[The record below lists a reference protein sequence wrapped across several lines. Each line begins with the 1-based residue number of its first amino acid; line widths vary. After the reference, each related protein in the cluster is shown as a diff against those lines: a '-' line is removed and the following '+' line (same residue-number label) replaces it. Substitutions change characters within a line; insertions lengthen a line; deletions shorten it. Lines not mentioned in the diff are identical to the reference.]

1 MDKHTPLYERQKA
14 LGARFTSFGGWELPV
29 SYTDIIKEH
38 LAVRE
43 TAGLFDVS
51 HMGEIQVTGKDALE
65 FVSRLVTNEVVSTAP
80 GKAVYTP
87 VCKEDGTVVDDILVY
102 KKSDTDLFLVV
113 NAGNIDKDY
122 EWFLQKAAEMALV
135 DVKIKNLSP
144 FYVQLAVQGPNAE
157 TLLKRL
163 VPEGIELPAFFRF
176 IETHVLGLPVLLSRT
191 GYTGEDGFE
200 IYLFAEQN
208 SEAPERLWNGILEKG
223 SDLGIVPVGLG
234 ARDTLRLEACLPL
247 YGHELSDTI
256 TPLEAGLD
264 RFVKLGKNA
273 FIGKE
278 ALDAQKQGG
287 IKKQIYGIELVGRGI
302 PRNGYEVFKN
312 GTKLGYITSGS
323 FCPKLNKNVG
333 LALLNNPSGGLLT
346 EGEEINVRIREKDVP
361 AKITAVP
368 FYSKKYKK

>member
-14 LGARFTSFGGWELPV
+14 LGARFTAFGGWELPV

-38 LAVRE
+38 LSVRE
-43 TAGLFDVS
+43 AAGLFDVS
-51 HMGEIQVTGKDALE
+51 HMGEIEVTGKDALE
-65 FVSRLVTNEVVSTAP
+65 YVSRLVTNEVTATVP
-80 GKAVYTP
+80 GRAVYTP

-102 KKSDTDLFLVV
+102 KKSETDLFLVV

-122 EWFLQKAAEMALV
+122 EWFLQKASEMALE
-135 DVKIKNLSP
+135 DVKINNLSP

-157 TLLKRL
+157 SLLKRL
-163 VPEGIELPAFFRF
+163 VPEGTELPAFFRF
-176 IETHVLGLPVLLSRT
+176 IETRVLDLPVLLSRT

-208 SEAPERLWNGILEKG
+208 STVPEKLWDGILEKG

-247 YGHELSDTI
+247 YGHELSEAI

-264 RFVKLGKNA
+264 RFVKLGKSA

-278 ALDAQKQGG
+278 ALEVQKQEGL
-287 IKKQIYGIELVGRGI
+287 KKQIYGIELVGRGI
-302 PRNGYEVFKN
+302 PRSGYEVFKN
-312 GTKLGYITSGS
+312 SSRLGYITSGS
-323 FCPKLNKNVG
+323 FCPKLSKNVG
-333 LALLNNPSGGLLT
+333 LALLDNPSQGLFI
-346 EGEEINVRIREKDVP
+346 EGEEVSVRIREKDIP
-361 AKITAVP
+361 AKITGVP
-368 FYSKKYKK
+368 FYTKKYKK